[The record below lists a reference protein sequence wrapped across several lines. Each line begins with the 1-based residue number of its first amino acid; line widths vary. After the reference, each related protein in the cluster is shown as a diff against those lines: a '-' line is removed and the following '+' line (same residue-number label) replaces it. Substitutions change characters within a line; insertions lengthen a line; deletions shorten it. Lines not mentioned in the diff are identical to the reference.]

1 MRVVVQRVKK
11 GSVEIKKKQI
21 GKIENG
27 LVILLGVGQKDVEKD
42 AEYLAEKIVNL
53 RIFEDKEGKMNLSV
67 KDINGQILVI
77 SQFTLYGDCKKGRR
91 PSFISAALPEKAVE
105 LYDYFVKYIKNY
117 SLKVETGQFQAMMLV
132 KIFNDGPVTILLD
145 SEKLI

>member
-1 MRVVVQRVKK
+1 MQRVKE
-11 GSVEIKKKQI
+11 GSVEIEEKEI
-21 GKIENG
+21 GKIEGG
-27 LVILLGVGQKDVEKD
+27 LVILLGVGQKDVERD

-91 PSFISAALPEKAVE
+91 PSFISAALPDKAVK

>member
-1 MRVVVQRVKK
+1 MRAVVQRVKK
-11 GSVEIKKKQI
+11 GSVEIEKKET
-21 GKIENG
+21 GKIEEG
-27 LVILLGVGQKDVEKD
+27 LVVLLGVGQKDIEKD

-77 SQFTLYGDCKKGRR
+77 SQFTLYGNCRKGRR
-91 PSFISAALPEKAVE
+91 PSFISAALPDKAVK

-117 SLKVETGQFQAMMLV
+117 GLKVETGEFQAMMLV
-132 KIFNDGPVTILLD
+132 KIFNNGPVTILLD

>member
-1 MRVVVQRVKK
+1 MRAVVQRVKK
-11 GSVEIKKKQI
+11 GSVEIEKKEI
-21 GKIENG
+21 GKIEEG
-27 LVILLGVGQKDVEKD
+27 LVILLGVGRKDIEKD

-91 PSFISAALPEKAVE
+91 PSFISAALSDKAVK

-117 SLKVETGQFQAMMLV
+117 SLKVETGQFQAVMLV

>member
-1 MRVVVQRVKK
+1 MRAVLQRVKK
-11 GSVEIKKKQI
+11 GSVEIEEKEI
-21 GKIENG
+21 GKIEEG

>member
-1 MRVVVQRVKK
+1 VQRVKE
-11 GSVEIKKKQI
+11 GSVEIEEKEI
-21 GKIENG
+21 GKIEEG
-27 LVILLGVGQKDVEKD
+27 LVVLLGVGQKDVEKD

-67 KDINGQILVI
+67 KNINGQILVI

-91 PSFISAALPEKAVE
+91 PSFISAALPDKAVK
-105 LYDYFVKYIKNY
+105 LYDYFVKCIKNY
-117 SLKVETGQFQAMMLV
+117 SLKVETGKFQAMMLV
-132 KIFNDGPVTILLD
+132 KIFNNGPVTILLD

>member
-1 MRVVVQRVKK
+1 MQRVKE
-11 GSVEIKKKQI
+11 GSVEIEEKEI
-21 GKIENG
+21 GKIEEG
-27 LVILLGVGQKDVEKD
+27 LVVLLGIGQKDVEKD
-42 AEYLAEKIVNL
+42 AEYLAGKIVNL

-67 KDINGQILVI
+67 RDINGQILVI

-91 PSFISAALPEKAVE
+91 PSFISAALPDKAVK

-117 SLKVETGQFQAMMLV
+117 GLKIETGEFQAMMLV

>member
-1 MRVVVQRVKK
+1 MRAVVQRVKK
-11 GSVEIKKKQI
+11 GSVEIEEKEI
-21 GKIENG
+21 GKIEKG
-27 LVILLGVGQKDVEKD
+27 LVILLGVGQNDTEKD

-53 RIFEDKEGKMNLSV
+53 RIFEDKEGKMNLSA

-91 PSFISAALPEKAVE
+91 PSFISAALPDKAVK
-105 LYDYFVKYIKNY
+105 LYDYFVKSIKNY
-117 SLKVETGQFQAMMLV
+117 GLKIETGEFQAMMLV
-132 KIFNDGPVTILLD
+132 EIYNDGPVTILLD

>member
-1 MRVVVQRVKK
+1 MRAVVQKVKE
-11 GSVEIKKKQI
+11 GSVEIEEKEV
-21 GKIENG
+21 GKIEDG
-27 LVILLGVGQKDVEKD
+27 LVVLLGVGQNDIEKD

-91 PSFISAALPEKAVE
+91 PSFISAALPDKAEK

-117 SLKVETGQFQAMMLV
+117 DFMVETGQFQAMMLV